1 MKNILLTLIFLIIV
15 NFVFSQKIDNN
26 YLTTTNQSVY
36 SPNFEKAEASFD
48 VFYENNNID
57 IISINKTKTSI
68 FAKFYLKKELKTEYD
83 SLVATIGYSNSKDE
97 KTTSYSNQI
106 VEKTNEIEYLK
117 LRKSEYN
124 KEIELKKLKNETYE
138 VLWNEVMNIDAQI
151 HNYEKQLTNLKV
163 NSNYLIT
170 LRIHDDNI
178 DLTSRRVNWINMPGG
193 SYDVLWVE
201 NPTLGLSMPMYQGG
215 SLKYMFT
222 RGKSYAKLGV
232 LKGVKS
238 NNDTLPNYSELFQ
251 FSFGQDYYTKHFG
264 RGKRQFFNLYSG
276 YDVGGIFATGKD
288 INGKFLPFIKVHLGI
303 ELFKNKYILIDNK
316 ISYFVPFV
324 DNRGF
329 RGLAYSASFN
339 FVF

>member
-1 MKNILLTLIFLIIV
+1 MKTLFTLLLFISILNTSV
-15 NFVFSQKIDNN
+15 AQKIDNN

-36 SPNFEKAEASFD
+36 SPNFEKSEAVFD
-48 VFYENNNID
+48 AFYKNNNID

-68 FAKFYLKKELKTEYD
+68 VAKFYLKKELKAKYD
-83 SLVATIGYSNSKDE
+83 SLVATIGYSNNKDE
-97 KTTSYSNQI
+97 QTSSYSSQI

-117 LRKSEYN
+117 LRKIEYN
-124 KEIELKKLKNETYE
+124 KEIELKRQKDETYE

-151 HNYEKQLTNLKV
+151 HRHENQLANLKV
-163 NSNYLIT
+163 NSNFLIT

-232 LKGVKS
+232 LKGVNP

-276 YDVGGIFATGKD
+276 YDVGGIFATGEN
-288 INGKFLPFIKVHLGI
+288 INSKFLPFIKVHLGV
-303 ELFKNKYILIDNK
+303 ELFKNKYFLIDNK
-316 ISYFVPFV
+316 ISYFVPFI

-329 RGLAYSASFN
+329 RGLAYSASLN